1 MTDATSAPSG
11 TAAPTAGI
19 PPRPTRGHLLI
30 RRLWKHRSFRIGASI
45 VFIIVGLALAAPLI
59 AGSEPNAMSL
69 QNRFAPPSAGFW
81 FGADNF
87 GRDIFTRVLY
97 GARISLWIGFSSAL
111 LAAAGGALIGV
122 ASAWFRRLDGIIMR
136 IMDALLAFP
145 AILLAIGINAALG
158 PQISSVIIALASAYI
173 PRMARIVRATALVI
187 RELDYVD
194 AARVS
199 GAGAGRIIFRHI
211 LPNCAA
217 PLLVSVTFVFAYAI
231 LAEAAL
237 SFLGIG
243 PPPPHP
249 SWGNIIAEGRD
260 YSVEAWWIM
269 LFPGIAISLSA
280 LGMNLLGDGL
290 RDVLDPR
297 LKIEA

>member
-1 MTDATSAPSG
+1 M
-11 TAAPTAGI
+11 
-19 PPRPTRGHLLI
+19 LY
-30 RRLWKHRSFRIGASI
+30 RLWRHRSFRIGA
-45 VFIIVGLALAAPLI
+45 VLVVAVLALALAAPLLTD
-59 AGSEPNAMSL
+59 GEPNGMSL
-69 QNRFAPPSAGFW
+69 RNRFAPPSAAYP
-81 FGADNF
+81 FGTDNF

-97 GARISLWIGFSSAL
+97 GARISLWIGFVSAL
-111 LAAAGGALIGV
+111 LAAVGGAIIGM

-158 PQISSVIIALASAYI
+158 PQLSSVIIALGSAYL
-173 PRMARIVRATALVI
+173 PRMTRIVRAAALVI

-199 GAGAGRIIFRHI
+199 GAGSVRIIFRHI
-211 LPNCAA
+211 LPNCMA
-217 PLLVSVTFVFAYAI
+217 PLLVALTFVFAYAI

-269 LFPGIAISLSA
+269 LFPGIAISVSA

-297 LKIEA
+297 LKVDA